1 MNARL
6 NSAYIAELRAH
17 WRVMLAAFVG
27 MGFGLSLG
35 AFTTALFG
43 PPLIAEFGWTRSQ
56 FALSSAGSIVMLL
69 VLPFAGRLTDRFGVR
84 RVAVIGVVGIPLVE
98 VALSQQSGSF
108 ALFMALSTLKVAL
121 GAMVS
126 ATIYSSLIAERFVAA
141 RGFGF
146 AVIMTAPPLVGAFV
160 SPLLAEVIA
169 EYGWRT
175 GYLATGAVTLI
186 GGLTALG
193 IVPAHVA
200 KKAGRAGKSMKADF
214 SIVARQPVFWL
225 IVGGMFLCNLPSAL
239 GAAQM
244 TLMALGMGASAEVAV
259 TMISAYAL
267 GIICGR
273 FACGLALDRAPAR
286 VVAAVMLALPALG
299 FLGLWSDFDMG
310 WFLIASMALVGV
322 AQGAEGD
329 VAAYLVSRYFDIRT
343 YGFVMGMVA
352 SMLSAAAA
360 SGSLLLSAML
370 RGNEDYGPFVL
381 FAAVVTLIGAA
392 LFLGLSKR
400 PPASLEALS
409 LLGSK
414 Q

>member
-1 MNARL
+1 MTTPL
-6 NSAYIAELRAH
+6 TQAYLGELRAH
-17 WRVMLAAFVG
+17 WRVLLAAFLG

-56 FALSSAGSIVMLL
+56 FALASASSVVMLL
-69 VLPFAGRLTDRFGVR
+69 VLPFAGRLIDRFGVR
-84 RVAVIGVVGIPLVE
+84 RVAIFGIVGIPCCDL
-98 VALSQQSGSF
+98 ALSQMGGSF
-108 ALFMALSTLKVAL
+108 AQFMAISTVRVAL
-121 GAMVS
+121 GAFVS
-126 ATIYSSLIAERFVAA
+126 GTIYSSLVADRFVAA

-146 AVIMTAPPLVGAFV
+146 AVIMTAPPLVGALV
-160 SPLLAEVIA
+160 SPLLAGVIA
-169 EYGWRT
+169 EHGWRT
-175 GYLATGAVTLI
+175 GYLLTAAITLF
-186 GGLTALG
+186 GGLTALL
-193 IVPAHVA
+193 IVPPHDAQR
-200 KKAGRAGKSMKADF
+200 KRGTGQSLGRDF
-214 SIVARQPVFWL
+214 SLVARQPVFWL

-244 TLMALGMGASAEVAV
+244 KLMALGMGASAGVAV

-286 VVAAVMLALPALG
+286 LVAAIMLALPALG
-299 FLGLWSDFDMG
+299 FLGLWSQFDAG

-329 VAAYLVSRYFDIRT
+329 LAAYLVSRYFDIRT

-352 SMLSAAAA
+352 AMLSTAAA

-381 FAAVVTLIGAA
+381 LSAVVTLAGAA
-392 LFLGLSKR
+392 LFLGLGKR
-400 PPASLEALS
+400 PPAAADVLS
-409 LLGSK
+409 HGEK
-414 Q
+414 A